1 MMVEICYPRT
11 MKNIIA
17 LCVMIVLVGS
27 LSSCNLVALFKCT
40 PGYVRSDFS
49 ALQAQVRQNKTLW
62 IGKGI
67 KSYEYT
73 SQSLSYGSPVPLRVT
88 VKAGVVTQAKA
99 IPDPQR
105 PNQFAYIP
113 SDLQTLTTETRFT
126 ELERSMTS
134 PGDCDTAK
142 LEFDATYGFPKSAA
156 FSDQTNGLAD
166 GFGGFTITD
175 FTVTP

>member
-1 MMVEICYPRT
+1 
-11 MKNIIA
+11 MKNIIS
-17 LCVMIVLVGS
+17 LCVMVVLVGS

-49 ALQAQVRQNKTLW
+49 ALQTQARQNKTLW
-62 IGKGI
+62 LDKGV

-73 SQSLSYGSPVPLRVT
+73 VQSGGFEPSLPLQVM
-88 VKAGVVTQAKA
+88 VKAGVVTQAKS
-99 IPDPQR
+99 IPNPQY
-105 PNQFAYIP
+105 PNESGYVP
-113 SDLQTLTTETRFT
+113 SDLQALTMENQFSS
-126 ELERSMTS
+126 LERSLTS

-142 LEFDATYGFPKSAA
+142 LEFDATYGFPKSGA
-156 FSDQTNGLAD
+156 FSNQTNGLVD

>member
-1 MMVEICYPRT
+1 

-17 LCVMIVLVGS
+17 LLGMVLLVGS

-49 ALQAQVRQNKTLW
+49 ALQTQVRQNKTLW

-73 SQSLSYGSPVPLRVT
+73 FQAQNFSSPIPIRVT
-88 VKAGVVTQAKA
+88 VKAGVVTQAKS
-99 IPDPQR
+99 ISDPNR
-105 PNQFAYIP
+105 PSDPGYIP
-113 SDLQTLTTETRFT
+113 TDLQSLTIDARFP
-126 ELERSMTS
+126 ELERSVTS

-142 LEFDATYGFPKSAA
+142 LEFDATYGFPKSAY
-156 FSDQTNGLAD
+156 FTDQTQNLAD
-166 GFGGFTITD
+166 GFGGFTTFD

>member
-1 MMVEICYPRT
+1 

-17 LCVMIVLVGS
+17 LCVMVVLVGS
-27 LSSCNLVALFKCT
+27 LSSCNLMALFNCT

-49 ALQAQVRQNKTLW
+49 SLQAQVQQNKTLW
-62 IGKGI
+62 LDKGI

-73 SQSLSYGSPVPLRVT
+73 SRSLSHGAPLPLRVT

-105 PNQFAYIP
+105 PNSFEYIP
-113 SDLQTLTTETRFT
+113 TDLQTLTIDARFP
-126 ELERSMTS
+126 ELERSLTS
-134 PGDCDTAK
+134 PGDCNTAK
-142 LEFDATYGFPKSAA
+142 LEFDATYGFPKSAN
-156 FSDQTNGLAD
+156 FSNQTQNLAD

-175 FTVTP
+175 LTITP